1 MAGRATIAVS
11 VLGAALDKNPEHSDF
26 TTGTGGKKWIGLGAG
41 LLAIDTLVINDD
53 AVVRLYRWNPELER
67 WVPSSVPSFTLTTAT
82 DAGVKELRY
91 NTARI
96 EGPYILAQESG
107 TGIVTHSYRYF
118 REA

>member
-11 VLGAALDKNPEHSDF
+11 VLGAALDKNPNHADF
-26 TTGTGGKKWIGLGAG
+26 NTNTGGKKWIGLGAG

-67 WVPSSVPSFTLTTAT
+67 WVPSSVPSFTLTTGT

>member
-11 VLGAALDKNPEHSDF
+11 VLGAALDTKPEHATLANADGS
-26 TTGTGGKKWIGLGAG
+26 KKWIGLGAG

-53 AVVRLYRWNPELER
+53 AVVRLYRWNSELER
-67 WVPSSVPSFTLTTAT
+67 WVPSSVPSFTLTTGT

-107 TGIVTHSYRYF
+107 TGVVTHSYRYF